1 MSDFGSDYVILTD
14 EDGNNFEVEKL
25 FSFEYKEEDYAVFL
39 PTGGN
44 DNEMILLRSV
54 YEDGEEQFENIPE
67 DIYDEV
73 YDEFMNILYE
83 TE

>member
-1 MSDFGSDYVILTD
+1 MSDFENNYVILTD
-14 EDGNNFEVEKL
+14 EDGENFEVEKL
-25 FSFEYKEEDYAVFL
+25 FSFEYKDEDYTVFL

-44 DNEMILLRSV
+44 DTEMILLHSV
-54 YEDGEEQFENIPE
+54 YDDGEEQFENIAE

-73 YDEFMNILYE
+73 YDEFMRILYE